1 MQINRA
7 LLESSDITRHFMT
20 DRERKVKK
28 ALCQLLIDKG
38 HRKYAER
45 FWKLDFNIID
55 SKKHPDFTAAIS
67 FDEATVFISDGFLGS
82 GQGIFNQL
90 DVLLRHEMAHNL
102 MMHQIRMMHV
112 FKKLHADDPDEAY
125 EHIRYSASLHTLL
138 NIIEDFEISNKRYSS
153 EDKKI
158 VRAMQLN
165 GRVIGGLVT
174 EDHRGWDKLP
184 LEAMYDEL
192 SKDLIRINSEIRSN
206 PYWQPRSKIEN
217 NKRVYDPIDM
227 TGSGATEDTSVIAI
241 YRNVMRPS
249 SIKAPLDLFIKT
261 KTFSKWAKIYQK
273 LVNDL
278 YHNISDDPARALSD
292 NEKTKLL
299 DLVTEIATTA
309 PHEKFEIVSPITA
322 EVVCTL
328 YTPEDKMI
336 ANDVLKNMAGNINY
350 DPLKFKVKRKI
361 NTQEYKDA
369 WNKVVK
375 ELDSKKFDDETL
387 KQLRDAIEAM

>member
-112 FKKLHADDPDEAY
+112 FKKLHAHDPEEAY
-125 EHIRYSASLHTLL
+125 EHIRYSASLHNIL

-158 VRAMQLN
+158 VRTMQLN

-192 SKDLIRINSEIRSN
+192 SKDLIRINSEIRSD
-206 PYWQPRSKIEN
+206 PYWQPKSRIEN
-217 NKRVYDPIDM
+217 NQRVYDPIEM
-227 TGSGATEDTSVIAI
+227 TGSGAVEETRVISI
-241 YRNVMRPS
+241 YKNAMRPS
-249 SIKAPLDLFIKT
+249 SIKAPLDIFIKS
-261 KTFSKWAKIYQK
+261 KTFDKWAKIYKK
-273 LVNDL
+273 LVTTLYDRLKDL
-278 YHNISDDPARALSD
+278 TSDAEKALLLDIVNEISVTSP
-292 NEKTKLL
+292 NEKFDVLHPV
-299 DLVTEIATTA
+299 DGD
-309 PHEKFEIVSPITA
+309 
-322 EVVCTL
+322 VVCIL

-336 ANDVLKNMAGNINY
+336 ANDVLKNLAGNINY
-350 DPLKFKVKRKI
+350 DPMKFKVKRKI
-361 NTQEYKDA
+361 NTQEYKDT
-369 WNKVVK
+369 WNKVVA
-375 ELDSKKFDDETL
+375 ELDSKKFDNETL
-387 KQLRDAIEAM
+387 KQLRDAIESM

>member
-28 ALCQLLIDKG
+28 ALCQLLVDKG

-112 FKKLHADDPDEAY
+112 FKKLHAHDPEEAY
-125 EHIRYSASLHTLL
+125 EHIRYSASLHTIL
-138 NIIEDFEISNKRYSS
+138 NIIEDFEISNKRYSA

-158 VRAMQLN
+158 VRTMQLN

-174 EDHRGWDKLP
+174 EDHRGWDRMP

-192 SKDLIRINSEIRSN
+192 TKDLIRINSEIRSN
-206 PYWQPRSKIEN
+206 PFWQPASKIEN
-217 NKRVYDPIDM
+217 NQRVYDPIEI
-227 TGSGATEDTSVIAI
+227 TGSGLSDDTKVIAI
-241 YRNVMRPS
+241 YRNVIRPS
-249 SIKAPLDLFIKT
+249 SIKAPLDLFTKS
-261 KTFSKWAKIYQK
+261 KTFGRWAKIYQK
-273 LVNDL
+273 LVVTLYDRLKDL
-278 YHNISDDPARALSD
+278 TSDADKALLLDIINNIAATSP
-292 NEKTKLL
+292 NEKF
-299 DLVTEIATTA
+299 DVIH
-309 PHEKFEIVSPITA
+309 PSDGDII
-322 EVVCTL
+322 CTL

-336 ANDVLKNMAGNINY
+336 ANDVLKNLAGNINY
-350 DPLKFKVKRKI
+350 DPLKFKVKRKT
-361 NTQEYKDA
+361 NTQDYKDA
-369 WNKVVK
+369 WNEVVK
-375 ELDSKKFDDETL
+375 KLDSSKFDDETL
-387 KQLRDAIEAM
+387 QQLRDAIEAM

>member
-55 SKKHPDFTAAIS
+55 SKEHPDFTAAIS
-67 FDEATVFISDGFLGS
+67 FDDATVFISDGFLGS

-102 MMHQIRMMHV
+102 MMHQIRMMYV
-112 FKKLHADDPDEAY
+112 FKKLHANDPDEAY
-125 EHIRYSASLHTLL
+125 EHIRYSSSLHTIL
-138 NIIEDFEISNKRYSS
+138 NIIEDFEISNKRYSAS
-153 EDKKI
+153 DKQI
-158 VRAMQLN
+158 VRNMMLN
-165 GRVIGGLVT
+165 GEVIGGLIT
-174 EDHRGWDKLP
+174 EDHRGWDKLS

-192 SKDLIRINSEIRSN
+192 TKDLIRINSEIRSN

-217 NKRVYDPIDM
+217 GKRVYDPIEM
-227 TGSGATEDTSVIAI
+227 TGSGAAEATKIIAI
-241 YRNVMRPS
+241 YRDAMRPS
-249 SIKAPLDLFIKT
+249 GVKAPLDIFIKS
-261 KTFSKWAKIYQK
+261 KAFNKWANIYKK
-273 LVNDL
+273 LVITLYDSLKDL
-278 YHNISDDPARALSD
+278 TSDSEKAL
-292 NEKTKLL
+292 LL
-299 DLVTEIATTA
+299 DIVTDVAATSPQET
-309 PHEKFEIVSPITA
+309 FDVSHPVTGELI
-322 EVVCTL
+322 CTL

-336 ANDVLKNMAGNINY
+336 TNDILKNLAGNINY
-350 DPLKFKVKRKI
+350 DPMKFKVKRKK

-369 WNKVVK
+369 WNTVIN
-375 ELDSKKFDDETL
+375 ELDSKKFDDDTL
-387 KQLRDAIEAM
+387 KKLRDAIESM

>member
-102 MMHQIRMMHV
+102 MMHQIRLMHV
-112 FKKLHADDPDEAY
+112 FKKLHANDPDEAY
-125 EHIRYSASLHTLL
+125 EHIRYSASLHELL
-138 NIIEDFEISNKRYSS
+138 NIIEDFEISNKRYSA

-158 VRAMQLN
+158 VRSMQLN

-184 LEAMYDEL
+184 LEVMYDEL
-192 SKDLIRINSEIRSN
+192 SKELIQVNSDIRSN
-206 PYWQPRSKIEN
+206 PYWSPVKDGTYSTPDLLKIRGAALI
-217 NKRVYDPIDM
+217 KRYADIMKP
-227 TGSGATEDTSVIAI
+227 SG
-241 YRNVMRPS
+241 
-249 SIKAPLDLFIKT
+249 IKAPLDVFVK
-261 KTFSKWAKIYQK
+261 SKSFDRFAKIYKK
-273 LVNDL
+273 LILSL
-278 YHNISDDPARALSD
+278 YDRLKELTSDAEKAL
-292 NEKTKLL
+292 LL
-299 DLVTEIATTA
+299 DIIKNIAAT
-309 PHEKFEIVSPITA
+309 SPQETFAIQHP
-322 EVVCTL
+322 VDGDIICTL
-328 YTPEDKMI
+328 YTPEDKML
-336 ANDVLKNMAGNINY
+336 ANEVLKNLAGNINY
-350 DPLKFKVKRKI
+350 DPLKFKVKRKK

-369 WNKVVK
+369 WNKVIN
-375 ELDSKKFDDETL
+375 ELDSKKFDDDTL
-387 KQLRDAIEAM
+387 KQLRDAIESM